1 MLNITEK
8 DLKKLVN
15 KIAENKIIKNEE
27 GEKMFKTNDELTKI
41 LNELLKNFESECVEF
56 KRAENNFDIDKL
68 GKYFSALGNEAN
80 LRNRQYSWIVFG
92 VDDKTHELINSNFY
106 KDNNFNKLK
115 KQISDNTTDNITF
128 IEIYELILDDKRILM
143 FQVPAASGTP
153 INWKGFPYGRN
164 GESLVP
170 LTPNKIEQ
178 IKSTANYDWSRQ
190 IIENATINNLDEEA
204 IKLAREQFKIK
215 YKDKSVSYEVDSLS
229 DIDFLN
235 KAKLTLDNKITM
247 TCMLLLGKNDDDY
260 LMNGYTPR
268 MTWKLYDEFNVI
280 DYEHFG
286 IPFIT
291 NVEKLK
297 AKIRNL
303 RYRYMVND
311 NTLFPN
317 EVDQYD
323 NFILREL
330 INNCIVHQDYRLH
343 GNINVMEFK
352 DKLIITNEGDFIPG
366 KIENVLKSGFSSPYY
381 KNQFLAN
388 AMVNLNMI
396 DTVGSG
402 IRRIYNIQ
410 KEKYFPMPD
419 YDLSEDNRVKVT
431 LYGKIIDEK
440 YSKILFESTNL
451 DITKVM
457 LLDRVQK
464 KYEITK
470 EQSDYLRKDNLIEG
484 RYPNIYISSD
494 IAKIT
499 GKKEEYVYN
508 SGLENDFYMKLILK
522 YLNEYGSASRKEI
535 IALLNDKLPKSLDD
549 KNKINRVK
557 YLLNILKKEG
567 KIYNDTKL
575 GGSCWR
581 IK

>member
-1 MLNITEK
+1 MYKNNEEL
-8 DLKKLVN
+8 N
-15 KIAENKIIKNEE
+15 KILE
-27 GEKMFKTNDELTKI
+27 
-41 LNELLKNFESECVEF
+41 ELLKNQENECVEF
-56 KRAENNFDIDKL
+56 KRAENNFDIDNL

-80 LRNRQYSWIVFG
+80 LKNKQYSWIIFG
-92 VDDKTHELINSNFY
+92 VDDKTHELTNTNFY
-106 KDNNFNKLK
+106 KDGNFNKIK
-115 KQISDNTTDNITF
+115 KQISDNTTDNISF
-128 IEIYELILDDKRILM
+128 IEIYEVIKDDKRVIM

-164 GESLVP
+164 GESITALA
-170 LTPNKIEQ
+170 PNKIEQ
-178 IKSTANYDWSRQ
+178 IKATANYDWSRQ
-190 IIENATINNLDEEA
+190 IIEKATIDNLDKDA
-204 IKLAREQFKIK
+204 IILAREQFKIK
-215 YKDKSVSYEVDSLS
+215 HKGKSISDEVDKLS

-247 TCMLLLGKNDDDY
+247 ACMLLLGKNDDDH

-286 IPFIT
+286 IPFIV

-323 NFILREL
+323 NYILREL
-330 INNCIVHQDYRLH
+330 INNCIVHQDYRFH
-343 GNINVMEFK
+343 GNINVMEYK
-352 DKLIITNEGDFIPG
+352 DKLIIANEGSFIPET
-366 KIENVLKSGFSSPYY
+366 IENVLKDGFSSPYY
-381 KNQFLAN
+381 RNQFLAN

-402 IRRIYNIQ
+402 IRRVYDIQ
-410 KEKYFPMPD
+410 KKKFFPMPD
-419 YDLSEDNRVKVT
+419 YDLSESNRVKVT

-440 YSKILFESTNL
+440 YSKILFEKTNL
-451 DITKVM
+451 DIDEVM

-464 KYEITK
+464 GYQISK
-470 EQSDYLRKDNLIEG
+470 EKSDYLRKDNLIEG
-484 RYPNIYISSD
+484 RYPNIYISSN

-499 GKKEEYVYN
+499 NKEREYIDNKGLDNTYYKDYILSYIEKFGKATREEINNFIYP
-508 SGLENDFYMKLILK
+508 
-522 YLNEYGSASRKEI
+522 
-535 IALLNDKLPKSLDD
+535 KLPASMNE
-549 KNKINRVK
+549 KNKNNRVR
-557 YLLNILKKEG
+557 YILSQLKKEN
-567 KIYNDTKL
+567 KIRNE
-575 GGSCWR
+575 GSDSKPCWII

>member
-1 MLNITEK
+1 MY
-8 DLKKLVN
+8 
-15 KIAENKIIKNEE
+15 KN
-27 GEKMFKTNDELTKI
+27 NDELNKI
-41 LNELLKNFESECVEF
+41 LDELLLNPENECVEF
-56 KRAENNFDIDKL
+56 KKAENNFDIDTL

-80 LRNRQYSWIVFG
+80 LKNKQYSWIVFG
-92 VDDKTHELINSNFY
+92 VDDKTHELTNTNFCS
-106 KDNNFNKLK
+106 DNNFNKVK
-115 KQISDNTTDNITF
+115 KQISDNTTDNIGF
-128 IEIYELILDDKRILM
+128 IEIYEFTKDNKRVIM

-164 GESLVP
+164 GESISP
-170 LTPNKIEQ
+170 LASNKIEQ
-178 IKSTANYDWSRQ
+178 IKATANYDWSRQ
-190 IIENATINNLDEEA
+190 VIENATIDNLDKEA
-204 IKLAREQFKIK
+204 IKLAREQFKVK
-215 YKDKSVSYEVDSLS
+215 YKGKSISDEIDNLS

-235 KAKLTLDNKITM
+235 KVKLTLNNKITM
-247 TCMLLLGKNDDDY
+247 ACMLLLGKNDDDY
-260 LMNGYTPR
+260 LMNGYTPK
-268 MTWKLYDEFNVI
+268 MTWKLYDDFNVI

-286 IPFIT
+286 IPFII

-297 AKIRNL
+297 SKIRNL
-303 RYRYMVND
+303 RYRYMVNG

-323 NFILREL
+323 NYILREL
-330 INNCIVHQDYRLH
+330 INNCIVHQDYKLR
-343 GNINVMEFK
+343 GNINVMEYK
-352 DKLIITNEGDFIPG
+352 DKLIITNEGNFIPET
-366 KIENVLKSGFSSPYY
+366 IENVLKDGFSSPYY
-381 KNQFLAN
+381 RNQFLAN

-402 IRRIYNIQ
+402 IRRVYDIQ
-410 KEKYFPMPD
+410 KKKFFPMPD

-440 YSKILFESTNL
+440 YSKILFEKTNL
-451 DITKVM
+451 DIDEVM

-464 KYEITK
+464 GFEITK

-499 GKKEEYVYN
+499 GAKEEYVYN
-508 SGLENDFYMKLILK
+508 SGLENEFYMEMILK

-535 IALLNDKLPKSLDD
+535 IALLNDKLPKSLNN
-549 KNKINRVK
+549 KNKVSRVR
-557 YLLNILKKEG
+557 YLLDFLKKEG
-567 KIYNDTKL
+567 KIYNDAKS
-575 GGSCWR
+575 GGSCWK